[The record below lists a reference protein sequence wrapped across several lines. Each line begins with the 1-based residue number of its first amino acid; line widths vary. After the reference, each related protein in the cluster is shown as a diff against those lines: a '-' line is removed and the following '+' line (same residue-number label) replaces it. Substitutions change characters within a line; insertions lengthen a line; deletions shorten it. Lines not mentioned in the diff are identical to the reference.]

1 MRFLSL
7 FLKSLGYF
15 CLVCIA
21 SQMAI
26 QMASQMASL
35 VQAKDLAVPSM
46 SASCDVPETDIA
58 AHLPLPR
65 LTEALA
71 KSEPIRI
78 VAIGS
83 SSTVGVGAS
92 TPEQN
97 YPNQLVKI
105 LGRSLEGRTIT
116 ILNRGISGE
125 KAAATAERL
134 NGLLDTDKPTLVLWQ
149 VGTNDA
155 LARIPFEEF
164 EKTVRTGLQFL
175 KSRQIDVVLVGLQYT
190 PASAL
195 DKHYSD
201 IRMALKRV
209 AEQEAVPHVHRYAA
223 MQFLEA
229 KKGPSLLSSD
239 GLHLND
245 LGYRCMAEHIAQAVI
260 VSSFLKE
267 KRGKK

>member
-1 MRFLSL
+1 MPFLSL
-7 FLKSLGYF
+7 RLKPLGRLLLVFFAISL
-15 CLVCIA
+15 A
-21 SQMAI
+21 RP
-26 QMASQMASL
+26 
-35 VQAKDLAVPSM
+35 VQAKDPAISSM
-46 SASCDVPETDIA
+46 SASCDVPESDIA
-58 AHLPLPR
+58 APLPLPR

-71 KSEPIRI
+71 RNEPVRI

-125 KAAATAERL
+125 KAAATADRL

-155 LARIPFEEF
+155 LARISIEEF
-164 EKTVRTGLQFL
+164 EKTVQTGLQLL
-175 KSRQIDVVLVGLQYT
+175 KSKQIDVVLVGLQYT
-190 PASAL
+190 PASVL
-195 DKHYSD
+195 DKHYAD
-201 IRMALKRV
+201 IRTALKRV
-209 AEQEAVPHVHRYAA
+209 AEKESVLHVSRYAA
-223 MQFLEA
+223 MQFLES
-229 KKGPSLLSSD
+229 KKGPSLLSGD

-267 KRGKK
+267 KRGRK